1 MDNKDLRT
9 KLNQIIQE
17 EIKSVLTERSYKYG
31 GLLDPNNFDPIDP
44 EIHIVGWGTL
54 TRSALRREIAR
65 RIEGL
70 AKTAKEAAAGGA
82 GSFRKYSNLAN
93 DMNDKS
99 VLTLMINAE
108 IEVAE
113 ELEDRRKKGG
123 RRATPIPKQF

>member
-44 EIHIVGWGTL
+44 EIHIVGYGTL

-70 AKTAKEAAAGGA
+70 AKTAKEAAAGGV

-123 RRATPIPKQF
+123 RRATPIPKQY